1 MNIEERKQIFRY
13 LLKSIFYDDC
23 SEIEEGKLIDFYAF
37 LLDSLETQSDHYV
50 NSNNDSYFIIE
61 SIIQVLGQFHRMDP
75 YILLHVIKN
84 PNNFKEM
91 VAEQTGLSLEYVNG
105 AMEGFISD
113 FQEIKQGYLFC
124 S

>member
-1 MNIEERKQIFRY
+1 LNIEERKQIFRY

>member
-13 LLKSIFYDDC
+13 LLNSIFYDDC
-23 SEIEEGKLIDFYAF
+23 AEIEDGRIIDFYVF
-37 LLDSLETQSDHYV
+37 LLDSWETQSDHYV
-50 NSNNDSYFIIE
+50 NSNNDGYFIIE
-61 SIIQVLGQFHRMDP
+61 SIIQVFSQFHRMDP
-75 YILLHVIKN
+75 HILLHIIKN
-84 PNNFKEM
+84 PSNFREM
-91 VAEQTGLSLEYVNG
+91 ASEQTGLPLEYVNK

>member
-75 YILLHVIKN
+75 YILLQVIKN

>member
-1 MNIEERKQIFRY
+1 MNIEERKRVFRY

-23 SEIEEGKLIDFYAF
+23 REIDGERLIGFYTF
-37 LLDSLETQSDHYV
+37 LLDSLEIQSDHYV

-61 SIIQVLGQFHRMDP
+61 SIIQVLGHFHKMDP
-75 YILLHVIKN
+75 HVLLYIIKN
-84 PNNFKEM
+84 SSNFKEM
-91 VAEQTGLSLEYVNG
+91 VVNQTGLSLEYVEK
-105 AMEGFISD
+105 AMEGFMSD